1 MQREVSHQGLHKH
14 RLVKGRA
21 PEIVDI
27 LAEMQIHAWNERWA
41 REQARQAN
49 LRARF
54 TSALSITQAGRSAE
68 VCVEEVKD
76 MAAGRT
82 AEYQQEIDALE
93 HILTS
98 ALEEDHA
105 VDWSVLAEKS
115 GCILAEPTKPRE
127 EPTPRE
133 PDPNDPEF
141 EPKLK
146 LFPGVFSA
154 SREKERERVAVI
166 FEEATTKWSDLMS
179 ARRQRAEG
187 ARSRFKSEMIA
198 LEVKRRE
205 QLERQAAHNAAIEA
219 WKTAYLASA
228 PETIPDY
235 CRLVLADSEYPDSFP
250 HDEAIDY
257 IADSRTLV
265 VDYTLPD
272 VSALPTVKE
281 LKFIASRKDFL
292 QELHVS
298 EAWLSRTYD
307 SVLYQIALRTLYELF
322 QADEAKA
329 IDSIVLNG
337 WVNSIDKA
345 TGKEVTGCVLSLQAG
360 KTEFMDINLANVDP
374 KACFRKL
381 KGVSAAKLT
390 ALQQI
395 RPILQL
401 NREDSRFVPA
411 HDVADGLDGSS
422 NLAAMDWED
431 FEHLIRELFE
441 KEFSTGGG
449 EVKITQ
455 ASRDGGVD
463 AIVFDPDPIRGG
475 KIVIQAKRYTHT
487 VSVSAV
493 RDLYGTILNEG
504 ANKGIL
510 VTTADYGPD
519 AYEFAKEK
527 PITLLSGSELLYLL
541 AKHGHRARIDL
552 REARMLA
559 AENEKSSHP
568 G

>member
-1 MQREVSHQGLHKH
+1 LQREVSHEGLHKH
-14 RLVKGRA
+14 RLVKGRS

-27 LAEMQIHAWNERWA
+27 LAEMQSHAWNERWA
-41 REQARQAN
+41 REQARQAS
-49 LRARF
+49 LRAPF
-54 TSALSITQAGRSAE
+54 MSAFSITQAGRSA
-68 VCVEEVKD
+68 EEVKD

-105 VDWSVLAEKS
+105 VDWSVLAENS

-127 EPTPRE
+127 EPTPRK

-179 ARRQRAEG
+179 ARRQRVEEAS
-187 ARSRFKSEMIA
+187 SRFRSEMIA

-205 QLERQAAHNAAIEA
+205 QLERQAAHSAAIEA
-219 WKTAYLASA
+219 WKNAYLASA

-272 VSALPTVKE
+272 VSAFPTVKE

-329 IDSIVLNG
+329 IDSIVFNG

-345 TGKEVTGCVLSLQAG
+345 TGKEVTGCVLSLQAR

-374 KACFRKL
+374 KACFRRL
-381 KGVSAAKLT
+381 KGVSAARLT
-390 ALQQI
+390 ALQPI
-395 RPILQL
+395 RPILHL
-401 NREDSRFVPA
+401 NREDKRFVPA
-411 HDVADGLDGSS
+411 YGVADGLDGSS
-422 NLAAMDWED
+422 NLAAMNWED

-441 KEFSTGGG
+441 KEFSADGS

-463 AIVFDPDPIRGG
+463 AIVFDPDPIHGG
-475 KIVIQAKRYTHT
+475 KIVIQAKRYSNT

-493 RDLYGTILNEG
+493 RDLFGTVHNEG

-519 AYEFAKEK
+519 AYGFAKGK
-527 PITLLSGSELLYLL
+527 PLTLISGSELLYLL
-541 AKHGHRARIDL
+541 AKHGHNARIDL
-552 REARMLA
+552 KEARLLA
-559 AENEKSSHP
+559 AEHERPSRS
-568 G
+568 GDI